1 MDNVKNVSITILL
14 PAGRMPLEIMA
25 TAHRLASR
33 YSLGVYLST
42 MQNLRLVDVPKN
54 VVTEVKEELAKLG
67 AEFKGPGKF
76 PIPRVCIGKDHCN
89 LGLIDTEA
97 LSRKILDKFADREKT
112 KAKFKIAVAGCTLCC
127 SGVKTTDIG
136 IMATRDGYEIFA
148 GGKGGPFPKSGM
160 RIGKKIADVQRVLEV
175 IGELVNFHDLK
186 TETKQR
192 MHKLLGDPE
201 FPFKEV

>member
-1 MDNVKNVSITILL
+1 MENVKNVCITILL

-25 TAHRLASR
+25 TAHRLASQH
-33 YSLGVYLST
+33 SLGVYLST
-42 MQNLRLVDVPKN
+42 MQNLRLVNVPEN
-54 VVTEVKEELAKLG
+54 VVEELKEELAKLG
-67 AEFKGPGKF
+67 AEFKGPNKF

-97 LSRKILDKFADREKT
+97 LSRKILDKFADRQKT

-148 GGKGGPFPKSGM
+148 GGKGGPFPKIGM
-160 RIGKKIADVQRVLEV
+160 RIGKIADEQRVLDL

-192 MHKLLGDPE
+192 MYRLLGDPE